1 VPEATPVKP
10 VTLKLTRVRRR
21 ANGSAVL
28 TAKVNTAGMLKLSGT
43 AVRAE
48 SLDTPAAGRYRL
60 IVAPKGKTNRRL
72 RRQGR
77 AKVGVKVAFRAA
89 GKTKRVSRKIQL
101 SRRAPGWLTHQ
112 QSSRSHSGGAVSA
125 RR

>member
-1 VPEATPVKP
+1 VKP
-10 VTLKLTRVRRR
+10 VTLKVTRVRRR

-28 TAKVNTAGMLKLSGT
+28 TAKVSTAGMLKLSGA

-72 RRQGR
+72 RQRGR
-77 AKVGVKVAFRAA
+77 AKVGVKVAFSAS
-89 GKTKRVSRKIQL
+89 GKTKRVSRQIQL
-101 SRRAPGWLTHQ
+101 SRRAPGWLVHQ
-112 QSSRSHSGGAVSA
+112 QTSRSHSGGAASA

>member
-1 VPEATPVKP
+1 

-28 TAKVNTAGMLKLSGT
+28 TAKVNTAGMLKLSGA

-89 GKTKRVSRKIQL
+89 GKTRRVSRKIQL
-101 SRRAPGWLTHQ
+101 SRRSSGWLVHQ
-112 QSSRSHSGGAVSA
+112 QTSRSHSSA
-125 RR
+125 RIGG